1 MNFEECVIHCS
12 LIFLSKNQMKPK
24 RIDSENTKK
33 PFVAT
38 LDMRT
43 KLAVSLLASCCSVAL
58 NDWRLLVAVNFLTFV
73 YVLNLRRF
81 KPVFAMYA
89 ATFLM
94 LGMAYCFIPAFVW
107 ILRECA
113 PLLPEESMR
122 ESFLR
127 LASVLGDQ
135 GFATVLLPF
144 LRISVSM
151 NVFLALGLTFDNQE
165 FISVMRKMRLPRII
179 FIPLT
184 VCCRFVPSFVDDIR
198 QLYESLRVRR
208 RKMNFFS
215 LVASPLSFLR
225 YVVVPVCVRT
235 LRIADNLVLM
245 CEVRRVGCS
254 DRCICTAEHR
264 MRSRDWCVLAFATS
278 AAVAVL
284 TLKFMLPVPATTFL
298 H

>member
-1 MNFEECVIHCS
+1 MEE
-12 LIFLSKNQMKPK
+12 N
-24 RIDSENTKK
+24 DTTKTDK

-43 KLAVSLLASCCSVAL
+43 KLTVSILASICSLAL
-58 NDWRLLVAVNFLTFV
+58 DDWRLLLIVNLLTFL
-73 YVLNLRRF
+73 YVLNLRRL
-81 KPVFAMYA
+81 KPLAAMYA
-89 ATFLM
+89 ATAIM

-107 ILRECA
+107 TLRELA
-113 PLLPEESMR
+113 PLLPEIYR
-122 ESFLR
+122 DGFLN
-127 LASVLGDQ
+127 LAAILGDK

-144 LRISVSM
+144 MRISVSM
-151 NVFLALGLTFDNQE
+151 NVFLVLGLTFDNRE
-165 FISVMRKMRLPRII
+165 FIAVMRKMRLPRIV

-208 RKMNFFS
+208 RKMNFLS
-215 LVASPLSFLR
+215 LLASPMSFLR

-245 CEVRRVGCS
+245 CEVRRIGCS
-254 DRCICTAEHR
+254 ERCICTTDMS
-264 MRSRDWCVLAFATS
+264 MRSRDWCVLAFAFS
-278 AAVAVL
+278 AASIL
-284 TLKFMLPVPATTFL
+284 ILLKFVFPPPADVFV

>member
-1 MNFEECVIHCS
+1 MDT
-12 LIFLSKNQMKPK
+12 K
-24 RIDSENTKK
+24 RIYSENTKK

-43 KLAVSLLASCCSVAL
+43 KLIVSMLATLCSLAL
-58 NDWRLLVAVNFLTFV
+58 NDWRVLLAVNFLSFV
-73 YVLNLRRF
+73 YVLNLRRI
-81 KPVFAMYA
+81 KPVVVLYA
-89 ATFLM
+89 ATAAM
-94 LGMAYCFIPAFVW
+94 LGMAYCFIPVFVW
-107 ILRECA
+107 SVNQIA
-113 PLLPEESMR
+113 GMLPEEHAGG
-122 ESFLR
+122 FFR
-127 LASVLGDQ
+127 LTKILDSQ

-144 LRISVSM
+144 LRISISM

-165 FISVMRKMRLPRII
+165 FISVMRKMRFPRIL

-208 RKMNFFS
+208 RKMNFLS
-215 LVASPLSFLR
+215 LATSPLRFLR

-245 CEVRRVGCS
+245 CEVRRIGCTE
-254 DRCICTAEHR
+254 RCVCAVEYK
-264 MRSRDWCVLAFATS
+264 MRSRDWAVLAFAVS
-278 AAVAVL
+278 AAAVIL
-284 TLKFMLPVPATTFL
+284 TLKFLLPAPAETFI

>member
-1 MNFEECVIHCS
+1 M
-12 LIFLSKNQMKPK
+12 LQK

-43 KLAVSLLASCCSVAL
+43 KLIISLTASSTSIFL
-58 NDWRLLVAVNFLTFV
+58 NDWRLLIALNALTFG
-73 YVLNLRRF
+73 YVLSLRRV
-81 KPVFAMYA
+81 KPVAAMYA
-89 ATFLM
+89 ATALM
-94 LGMAYCFIPAFVW
+94 LGIAFCFIPAFVW
-107 ILRECA
+107 IVRGLADSVPVQAGDGFR
-113 PLLPEESMR
+113 
-122 ESFLR
+122 R
-127 LASVLGDQ
+127 LADILDEQ

-165 FISVMRKMRLPRII
+165 FISVMRKMRLARIV
-179 FIPLT
+179 FIPLMI
-184 VCCRFVPSFVDDIR
+184 CCRFVPSFVDDIR

-208 RKMNFFS
+208 RKMNFLS
-215 LVASPLSFLR
+215 LVTSPLRFLR

-245 CEVRRVGCS
+245 CEVRRIGCTE
-254 DRCICTAEHR
+254 RCICAAEHK
-264 MRSRDWCVLAFATS
+264 MRSRDWSVLAFTFC
-278 AAVAVL
+278 AAAAIW
-284 TLKFMLPVPATTFL
+284 TLKFILPAPAETFV